1 MQNKSL
7 HYAQYLS
14 GIISEEQFH
23 EIEEQLNENILRNAL
38 GAGAIALGGLFGGPN
53 AHAQDPSQNPP
64 AITAKSDFDVDG
76 NDEDVYHNVDTYV
89 KDLIRK
95 MKLHRKSGFESIYNR
110 GQSKIII
117 QKIISA
123 EKQPTGVYV
132 TISGM
137 ARGTK
142 GGLADKVAEAIKD
155 RDLMGAAGSVKV
167 DGLSETGRYLKQ
179 VDPIAVSM
187 PGTELYPFTATVQI
201 SKQ

>member
-53 AHAQDPSQNPP
+53 ANAQDPSQNSP

-76 NDEDVYHNVDTYV
+76 NDEEAYHDVGTYV
-89 KDLIRK
+89 KDLIKK
-95 MKLHRKSGFESIYNR
+95 MKFNKSGFESKYNR
-110 GQSKIII
+110 GQSKIVI
-117 QKIISA
+117 QKITKA
-123 EKQPTGVYV
+123 EKQPNGNVYV
-132 TISGM
+132 TVSGM

-142 GGLADKVAEAIKD
+142 GGLAGKVAEAIQD
-155 RDLMGAAGSVKV
+155 RDLMGGAGSIKV
-167 DGLSETGRYLKQ
+167 YGLSDTGQYLAQ
-179 VDPIAVSM
+179 VPMDVATA
-187 PGTELYPFTATVQI
+187 GTQLYPFTATVQI
-201 SKQ
+201 SK

>member
-1 MQNKSL
+1 MQNKSV
-7 HYAQYLS
+7 HYIHYLS

-23 EIEEQLNENILRNAL
+23 EIEEQLHENMMRNAL
-38 GAGAIALGGLFGGPN
+38 GAGAMALGGLFGGPN

-64 AITAKSDFDVDG
+64 AITAKNDFDVEG

-89 KDLIRK
+89 KDLIKK
-95 MKLHRKSGFESIYNR
+95 MKFNKSGFESKYNR

-117 QKIISA
+117 QKINKA
-123 EKQPTGVYV
+123 EKKPNGDVYV
-132 TISGM
+132 TVSGM

-142 GGLADKVAEAIKD
+142 GGLAGKVAEAIQD

-167 DGLSETGRYLKQ
+167 YGLAETGKYLVE
-179 VDPIAVSM
+179 VDPLVASA

-201 SKQ
+201 SK

>member
-53 AHAQDPSQNPP
+53 ANAQDPSQNSP

-76 NDEDVYHNVDTYV
+76 NDEEAYHDVGTYV
-89 KDLIRK
+89 KDLIKK
-95 MKLHRKSGFESIYNR
+95 MKFNKSGFESKYNR
-110 GQSKIII
+110 GQSKIVI
-117 QKIISA
+117 QKITKA
-123 EKQPTGVYV
+123 EKQPNGNVYV
-132 TISGM
+132 TVSGM

-142 GGLADKVAEAIKD
+142 GGLAGKVAEAIQD
-155 RDLMGAAGSVKV
+155 RDLMGGAGSIKV
-167 DGLSETGRYLKQ
+167 YGLSDSGIYLAQ
-179 VDPIAVSM
+179 VPVDVATA
-187 PGTELYPFTATVQI
+187 GTQLYPFTATVQI
-201 SKQ
+201 SK

>member
-53 AHAQDPSQNPP
+53 ANAQDPSQNSP

-76 NDEDVYHNVDTYV
+76 NDEEAYHDVGTYV
-89 KDLIRK
+89 KDLIKK
-95 MKLHRKSGFESIYNR
+95 MKFNKSGFESKYNL
-110 GQSKIII
+110 GQSKIVI
-117 QKIISA
+117 QKITKA
-123 EKQPTGVYV
+123 EKQPNGNVYV
-132 TISGM
+132 TVSGM

-142 GGLADKVAEAIKD
+142 GGLAGKVAEAIQD
-155 RDLMGAAGSVKV
+155 RDLMGGAGSIKV
-167 DGLSETGRYLKQ
+167 YGLSDTGQYLAQ
-179 VDPIAVSM
+179 VPMDVATA
-187 PGTELYPFTATVQI
+187 GTQLYPFTATVQI
-201 SKQ
+201 SK